1 MGALKFQVLRGIL
14 IVSPSGQMLVE
25 FIDNPTGRFNLAYNA
40 GDVVEIEDK
49 QASLLIEAQLA
60 VEVEATKIVK
70 TSKKKPVNPET
81 ALDAE

>member
-1 MGALKFQVLRGIL
+1 
-14 IVSPSGQMLVE
+14 MLVK

-40 GDVVEIEDK
+40 GDVVEIENK

-60 VEVEATKIVK
+60 VKVEIEKPAVK

>member
-60 VEVEATKIVK
+60 VEVEAPKIVK

>member
-1 MGALKFQVLRGIL
+1 MLRGIL

-60 VEVEATKIVK
+60 VEVEAPKIVK

>member
-1 MGALKFQVLRGIL
+1 
-14 IVSPSGQMLVE
+14 MLVE

-40 GDVVEIEDK
+40 RDVVEIEDK

-60 VEVEATKIVK
+60 VEVEAPKIVK

>member
-1 MGALKFQVLRGIL
+1 
-14 IVSPSGQMLVE
+14 MLVK

-40 GDVVEIEDK
+40 GDVVEIENK

-60 VEVEATKIVK
+60 VEVEIEKPAVK

>member
-1 MGALKFQVLRGIL
+1 
-14 IVSPSGQMLVE
+14 MLVE

>member
-25 FIDNPTGRFNLAYNA
+25 FIDNPTGRFNLAYNT

-60 VEVEATKIVK
+60 VEVEAPKIVK

>member
-1 MGALKFQVLRGIL
+1 MLRGVL
-14 IVSPSGQMLVE
+14 TAHPSGQMLVK

-49 QASLLIEAQLA
+49 QASLLIEGLMAIE
-60 VEVEATKIVK
+60 VEVEKPAVK

-81 ALDAE
+81 DLDAE